1 MAEDEGIKNTP
12 VTAAGTIELLPCP
25 ICCRHWPCACAE
37 DMVEEELRR
46 EYPNGLPHENLDSI
60 DRILEE
66 DNDGA

>member
-37 DMVEEELRR
+37 DMVEEKQ
-46 EYPNGLPHENLDSI
+46 
-60 DRILEE
+60 E